1 VSTVHV
7 YGAAGYAA
15 LEAIRLIEAH
25 PYLTLGALE
34 SRSHAGQ
41 PVAAHAPLLRAL
53 DRSFDG
59 EGAVQNAVCAGDIV
73 LLAGGHG
80 TAKAVAPRFLEQG
93 ARVVDLSADYRF
105 DVEAVYGFPALYRE
119 RIADARLIANPGCY
133 PTATLLATLPLR
145 AFGVERII
153 VDAKSGITGAGRNPN
168 TGSLFAEVQGDVR
181 AYGLQGHRHEA
192 EIEMQWRAGGIG
204 AALHF
209 TPHVVPIA
217 RGMLV
222 DAYAVLDAQP
232 DASTV
237 ESAYARAYADDPF
250 TRVLDAQRAPSLP
263 GVIGTN
269 DAEIHVTVQGRV
281 VRVLCAID
289 NLGRGASAQALQNI
303 NVMLGYPEET
313 GLARTAIPC

>member
-1 VSTVHV
+1 MSTVHV

-25 PYLTLGALE
+25 PSLTLGVLE

-41 PVAAHAPLLRAL
+41 PVAAHAPLLRSL
-53 DRSFDG
+53 DRVFDD
-59 EGAVQNAVCAGDIV
+59 EGSVQRAVREDDIV
-73 LLAGGHG
+73 VLAGGHG
-80 TAKAVAPRFLEQG
+80 TAKTVAPALLSQG
-93 ARVVDLSADYRF
+93 AKVVDLSADYRF
-105 DVEAVYGFPALYRE
+105 DADAVYGFPALNRE
-119 RIADARLIANPGCY
+119 RIAPARLIANPGCY

-145 AFGVERII
+145 DFGVERII

-168 TGSLFAEVQGDVR
+168 TASLFAEVQGDVR

-222 DAYAVLDAQP
+222 DAYAILDTER
-232 DASTV
+232 DAAAV
-237 ESAYARAYADDPF
+237 AAAYTRAYANDPF
-250 TRVLDAQRAPSLP
+250 TRLLDPQRAPSLP

-269 DAEIHVTVQGRV
+269 DAEINVTVQGRV

-289 NLGRGASAQALQNI
+289 NLGRGASALALQNI
-303 NVMLGYPEET
+303 NIMLGYPEET